1 VAAASSGVACAM
13 MWLSA
18 SIVKVVI
25 VVILLCR
32 GLRGHDMDHSARRER
47 QGNSALIREL
57 PNGWREHPSRL
68 HGIGFDENH
77 IEAYR
82 KPGGLR
88 RLARPAPGHLYK
100 LRPFLAISIRKT
112 VRQIDVALPPVVC
125 RQAAEIPEPHLQ

>member
-1 VAAASSGVACAM
+1 MTWITPHGGKGKAILHRIDAAKRM
-13 MWLSA
+13 T
-18 SIVKVVI
+18 
-25 VVILLCR
+25 
-32 GLRGHDMDHSARRER
+32 
-47 QGNSALIREL
+47 
-57 PNGWREHPSRL
+57 EHPSRL
-68 HGIGFDENH
+68 HGIEFDENH

-100 LRPFLAISIRKT
+100 LRPFLAISIRET